1 MKKFL
6 ALLIAVMMVFT
17 LATMAMAED
26 EGGLLTAPAQGEEAG
41 PDEDIG
47 GEVPGSPLVTLPV
60 KTDPLC
66 IRDGYIVGTVVYDGF
81 IEVIVNAEGVGAGI
95 GSVEVK
101 YPEFNNANIASIY
114 VDGRLVDEFI
124 IGAVQDPDPTEP
136 PVDPTEPPVDP
147 TEPPVDPT
155 EPPVQPVSV
164 KIAEDG
170 KTAQVTGDFEGLYAR
185 IALVLD
191 MDGVSGLIVQ
201 QGVINPTG
209 EIVIPAFDLKGLE
222 VTGISVAITGDQET
236 LLTPMPQDVIAHDF
250 LKL

>member
-41 PDEDIG
+41 PDDEDIG

-66 IRDGYIVGTVVYDGF
+66 IRDGYIVGTVDYDGF

-101 YPEFNNANIASIY
+101 YPEFNSANIASIY
-114 VDGRLVDEFI
+114 FDGRLVDEFI

-136 PVDPTEPPVDP
+136 PVDPTEPPVQHD
-147 TEPPVDPT
+147 
-155 EPPVQPVSV
+155 VSV

-185 IALVLD
+185 VALTLD

>member
-136 PVDPTEPPVDP
+136 PVDPTEPPV
-147 TEPPVDPT
+147 
-155 EPPVQPVSV
+155 QPVSV